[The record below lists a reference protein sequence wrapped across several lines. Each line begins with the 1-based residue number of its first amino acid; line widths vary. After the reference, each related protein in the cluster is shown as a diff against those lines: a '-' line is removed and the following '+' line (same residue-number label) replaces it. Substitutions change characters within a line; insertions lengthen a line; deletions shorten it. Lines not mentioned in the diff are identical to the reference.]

1 MTGIYQ
7 SEYPYIITIGRLSA
21 VHRGFNPD
29 LRVVGNQIVEGT
41 MAVYKN
47 AAINLLPTPMKSHY
61 LFNLR
66 DFARV
71 IQGVLLGGADTVQSV
86 DMLLKLWTHEVFRVY
101 YDRLV
106 DNPDRVWLINFLQKV
121 MTDVFS
127 RDFHELFQ
135 NLDSNGDG
143 ES

>member
-1 MTGIYQ
+1 M
-7 SEYPYIITIGRLSA
+7 
-21 VHRGFNPD
+21 
-29 LRVVGNQIVEGT
+29 GNQIVEGT

-71 IQGVLLGGADTVQSV
+71 IQGVLLGGADTVQNV
-86 DMLLKLWTHEVFRVY
+86 DTLLKLWTHEVFRVY

-106 DNPDRVWLINFLQKV
+106 DNSDRGWLIGFLQKV
-121 MTDVFS
+121 MTGVFS

-135 NLDSNGDG
+135 HLDSNNDG
-143 ES
+143 KY

>member
-1 MTGIYQ
+1 M
-7 SEYPYIITIGRLSA
+7 
-21 VHRGFNPD
+21 
-29 LRVVGNQIVEGT
+29 GNQIVEGT

-86 DMLLKLWTHEVFRVY
+86 DTLLKLWTHEVFRVY

-106 DNPDRVWLINFLQKV
+106 DNSDRVWLIGFLQKV

-135 NLDSNGDG
+135 HLDSNNDG
-143 ES
+143 KSLKDVSCFNGYELCCSWYR

>member
-1 MTGIYQ
+1 M
-7 SEYPYIITIGRLSA
+7 
-21 VHRGFNPD
+21 
-29 LRVVGNQIVEGT
+29 GNQIVEGT

-106 DNPDRVWLINFLQKV
+106 DNSDRVWLINFLQKV

-127 RDFHELFQ
+127 RDFHEIFKH
-135 NLDSNGDG
+135 LDSNNDG
-143 ES
+143 KS

>member
-1 MTGIYQ
+1 MDILCT
-7 SEYPYIITIGRLSA
+7 A
-21 VHRGFNPD
+21 HRGFNAD
-29 LRVVGNQIVEGT
+29 LRVIGTQIVDGT

-71 IQGVLLGGADTVQSV
+71 IQGVLLGGAETVQTV

-106 DNPDRVWLINFLQKV
+106 DNSDRVWLISFLQKV

-143 ES
+143 KTIG

>member
-1 MTGIYQ
+1 MVNCNG
-7 SEYPYIITIGRLSA
+7 PCA
-21 VHRGFNPD
+21 VLCATHRGFNPD

-41 MAVYKN
+41 MVVYKN

-71 IQGVLLGGADTVQSV
+71 IQGVLLSGAETVQTV

-106 DNPDRVWLINFLQKV
+106 DNSDRVWLINFLQKV

-135 NLDSNGDG
+135 NLDSNNDG
-143 ES
+143 ENNILYQ